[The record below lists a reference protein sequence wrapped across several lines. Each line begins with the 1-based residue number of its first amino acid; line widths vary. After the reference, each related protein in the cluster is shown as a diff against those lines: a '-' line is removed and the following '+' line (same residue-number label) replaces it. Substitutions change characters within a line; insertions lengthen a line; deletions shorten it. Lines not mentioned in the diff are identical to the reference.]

1 MNNLLI
7 QIPSYDNLL
16 WRTFRLVEVH
26 TQWVPYDIQKLSLR
40 EQLNRCFPEIST
52 MVRKI
57 RAKNWSNG
65 WRRNEE
71 NQERGPVLQLTDW
84 KAPCIA
90 AAGWGLIP
98 RLFFVLVWFFFF
110 FFFFGQTYLAC
121 RILSLWLGI
130 KPTPSAVEAQSLN
143 PWTTREVLHGCS

>member
-71 NQERGPVLQLTDW
+71 NQERGIQKHTEC
-84 KAPCIA
+84 CIREAREGEFLKKRGLVDLWGA
-90 AAGWGLIP
+90 AQRSGGQKDRESISWSRRKFIGCLPQASSILLKVF
-98 RLFFVLVWFFFF
+98 RLLFQERKLR
-110 FFFFGQTYLAC
+110 YLY
-121 RILSLWLGI
+121 S
-130 KPTPSAVEAQSLN
+130 
-143 PWTTREVLHGCS
+143 